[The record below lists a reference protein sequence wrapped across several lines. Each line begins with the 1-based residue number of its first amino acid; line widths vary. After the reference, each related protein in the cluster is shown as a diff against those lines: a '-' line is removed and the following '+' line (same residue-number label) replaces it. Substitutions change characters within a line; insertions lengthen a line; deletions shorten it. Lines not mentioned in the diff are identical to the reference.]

1 LTATIVAISLVISYV
16 LFHLGIYFFFLPIIF
31 FIPLV
36 RFSEVDNVHMYVNQ
50 LHQRTTVL
58 DLVHDLMYVDF
69 CLEITITM

>member
-1 LTATIVAISLVISYV
+1 
-16 LFHLGIYFFFLPIIF
+16 
-31 FIPLV
+31 
-36 RFSEVDNVHMYVNQ
+36 MYVNQ